1 MADKGF
7 GVKEINLI
15 GASGVPTIE
24 SPNNLNLNAVNVAIS
39 TDVSIGATCTASK
52 FVGALGGWILGNDA
66 SNHYTFT
73 GPGLTGTVNDP
84 DINLVR
90 GQKYIFHNR
99 SSGHPFRIQSTVNG
113 NAGTQYNTGVTNN
126 DGAAPTDIIF
136 EVPQDAPSVLYY
148 QCTAHPNMG
157 GRIIIE
163 DIEHNSSNSIGQI
176 YNITVTASN
185 TSDYT
190 LNGTDRNGI
199 VSGNDPTVTLSL
211 GDTVNFNIQSGSSHP
226 FYVRTGN
233 LGSGVVTPP
242 VTGTQGATSGTVG
255 WKPTQVGTNFVY
267 QCGNHT
273 SMVGSIHV
281 TVTNYTLTASD
292 IGKILIVSSGTVSIP
307 NNTFEIGQEITI
319 INDAI
324 DSGNVTSIS
333 RSAANALYVSG
344 SMTNYNARELKQ
356 AGRVTLTCIGDDR
369 FVLSPETELI

>member
-99 SSGHPFRIQSTVNG
+99 SSGHPFRIQSTING

-163 DIEHNSSNSIGQI
+163 DIEHNSQNSIGQI
-176 YNITVTASN
+176 YNIKVTASN
-185 TSDYT
+185 SSDYT
-190 LNGTDRNGI
+190 LNGTDRNGT
-199 VSGNDPTVTLSL
+199 VSGNDPTVTLNL
-211 GDTVNFNIQSGSSHP
+211 GDTVNFDIQSGSSHP
-226 FYVRTGN
+226 FYVRTTN

-242 VTGTQGATSGTVG
+242 VTGAQGATSGTVG
-255 WKPTQVGTNFVY
+255 WKPTQVGTAFVY
-267 QCGNHT
+267 QCGNHS

-281 TVTNYTLTASD
+281 TVSNYTLTASD
-292 IGKILIVSSGTVSIP
+292 IGKILIVSAGNVYIP
-307 NNTFEIGQEITI
+307 TNTFEIGQEVTI

-324 DSGNVTSIS
+324 DSGNVSSINRGS
-333 RSAANALYVSG
+333 VNALYVSG
-344 SMTNYNARELKQ
+344 NMTNYNAREVKQ
-356 AGRVTLTCIGDDR
+356 AGRVTLTCIGGDR